1 MTQLPMF
8 PLGST
13 VFPQQVVPLHIFEER
28 YRTLLEHVTADD
40 DSPGFGIV
48 LIDRGHEVGGG
59 DVRTS
64 VGTRVKVL
72 QAERFDDGR
81 WGIVVLGVERI
92 DILEWL
98 PDDPYP
104 LAVVTPRS
112 VADDGG
118 SSLDDLESSLQETI
132 DLIVSA
138 SGAETPEPYAFD
150 RDPHVRLDQMSAVA
164 PVGDFDRQRIL
175 EAATTSEQMAR
186 LSSALE
192 DKQML
197 LRAQLGQRDEFG

>member
-150 RDPHVRLDQMSAVA
+150 SDPHVRLDQMSAVA

-186 LSSALE
+186 LSNALE

-197 LRAQLGQRDEFG
+197 LRAQLGQRDDFG

>member
-1 MTQLPMF
+1 MF

-150 RDPHVRLDQMSAVA
+150 SDPHVRLDQMSAVA

-186 LSSALE
+186 LSNALE

>member
-59 DVRTS
+59 DVRTF

-150 RDPHVRLDQMSAVA
+150 SDPHVRLDQMSAVA

-186 LSSALE
+186 LSNALE

>member
-13 VFPQQVVPLHIFEER
+13 VFPHQVVPLHIFEER
-28 YRTLLEHVTADD
+28 YRTLLEHVTTDD

-59 DVRTS
+59 DIRTT
-64 VGTRVKVL
+64 VGTRVEVL

-81 WGIVVLGVERI
+81 WGIVVMGVERI
-92 DILEWL
+92 DVVEWL

-104 LAVVTPRS
+104 LAVIEPRS
-112 VADDGG
+112 VVDDGG
-118 SSLDDLESSLQETI
+118 SNLDDLESSLQETI
-132 DLIVSA
+132 DLLVKA
-138 SGAETPEPYAFD
+138 SGAEAPEPYAFAS
-150 RDPHVRLDQMSAVA
+150 DPHVRLDQMSAVA
-164 PVGDFDRQRIL
+164 PLGDFDRQQVL
-175 EAATTSEQMAR
+175 EAPTTSQQMLI
-186 LSSALE
+186 LSGALE

-197 LRAQLGQRDEFG
+197 LRAQLGQRDDFG